1 MSSWIGP
8 LNVLRVLIRDYLD
21 WERGKGVWVED
32 LGIKPPA
39 HPVPE
44 GEEFFDEEQWP
55 KWERDAAQA
64 IKVVLGILF
73 FVSAALGIY
82 ILYLF
87 WLAAQ
92 GG

>member
-1 MSSWIGP
+1 MSSWFGP

-21 WERGKGVWVED
+21 WEKGKGVWVED

-44 GEEFFDEEQWP
+44 DEEIFDEEQWP
-55 KWERDAAQA
+55 KWERDAAHA
-64 IKVVLGILF
+64 VEVVLGIVF